1 MTRRSL
7 AISILAVWLVS
18 LGWLVKRLAFRPAGA
33 RLAEAA
39 LSVPPGAAYY
49 RLVLSGQQVGFA
61 SSTIDTTSTGLRVTD
76 LLVLRFPAAGVLRR
90 SAILTQAR
98 LTRALRLETLDA
110 KYAAEGESF
119 AASGTMTSDSLLT
132 VTLVAGRDSE
142 TTRAPVP
149 RPVVLPAVLPLHLA
163 FGGELKSGRTYSS
176 GVFDPVR
183 LAARRVRVD
192 VARES
197 TLVVA
202 DSAGFDS
209 TAMAWIPVHF
219 DTVRAFQ
226 ISETEGGVT
235 TLAWIDGQGRV
246 VRAETP
252 AGFTMERAAFELAYE
267 NYRHRDTT
275 RLGRASANPAP
286 GSIVATTVVSAGAS
300 PPRDTLGVLRVRLSG
315 ATLAGFELTSGRQR
329 LVGDTLEVRR
339 EREEAADA
347 PLVARYMLPARDT
360 TLRAALA
367 PEPLIQRDD
376 PRVQAQARLIVGS
389 ERDPARAARL
399 IGDWVY
405 RNVERRTGSGVPSA
419 AQVLEQRRGD
429 CNEHTVLYVAL
440 ARAVGLPARTAAG
453 LVYVGGRFYYHAWPE
468 VYLGDWVA
476 VDPTF
481 GQFPAD
487 AAHLRVTIGGLARQV
502 ELLRLIGS
510 LKLEVL

>member
-7 AISILAVWLVS
+7 AITILGVWVVS

-49 RLVLSGQQVGFA
+49 RLMLSGQQVGFA
-61 SSTIDTTSTGLRVTD
+61 SSTIDTAATGLRVTD
-76 LLVLRFPAAGVLRR
+76 LLVLRFPAAGVLQR
-90 SAILTQAR
+90 SAVLTQAMVS
-98 LTRALRLETLDA
+98 RALRLERLDA
-110 KYAAEGESF
+110 KFTGEGGSF
-119 AASGTMTSDSLLT
+119 AASGSVTGDSLFT
-132 VTLVAGRDSE
+132 VTLVSGRDSQ
-142 TTRAPVP
+142 TTRVPLP
-149 RPVVLPAVLPLHLA
+149 RPVVVPAVLPLYLA
-163 FGGELKSGRTYSS
+163 FGGELKPGRTYSS

-183 LAARRVRVD
+183 LAARPVRVD

-202 DSAGFDS
+202 DSAGYDS
-209 TAMAWIPVHF
+209 TAMAWIPAHF
-219 DTVRAFQ
+219 DSVRAFQ
-226 ISETEGGVT
+226 ISLTEGGVT
-235 TLAWIDGQGRV
+235 THAWIDGQGRV
-246 VRAETP
+246 VRAEAP

-275 RLGRASANPAP
+275 HLGRASANPPP
-286 GSIVATTVVSAGAS
+286 GSVVATTVLAAGAV
-300 PPRDTLGVLRVRLSG
+300 PRDTLALLRVRLSN
-315 ATLAGFELTSGRQR
+315 ATLTGFQLGGGRQR

-339 EREEAADA
+339 EREDDKDT
-347 PLVARYMLPARDT
+347 PLVARYTLPARDT
-360 TLRAALA
+360 ALRGALA
-367 PEPLIQRDD
+367 AEPLIQRDD
-376 PRVQAQARLIVGS
+376 PRVQTRARMIVGE

-399 IGDWVY
+399 IGDWVF
-405 RNVERRTGSGVPSA
+405 RSVERGPGSGLPSA
-419 AQVLEQRRGD
+419 ARVLEQRRGD

-440 ARAVGLPARTAAG
+440 ARAAGLPARTAAG
-453 LVYVGGRFYYHAWPE
+453 LLYVGGRFYYHAWPE

-487 AAHLRVTIGGLARQV
+487 AAHLRLTVGGLARQV
-502 ELLRLIGS
+502 ELVRLIGS